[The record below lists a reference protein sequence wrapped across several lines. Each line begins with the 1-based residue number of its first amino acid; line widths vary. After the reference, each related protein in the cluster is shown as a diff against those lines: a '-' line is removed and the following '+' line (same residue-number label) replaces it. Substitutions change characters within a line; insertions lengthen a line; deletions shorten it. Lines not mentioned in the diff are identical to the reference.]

1 MTADRFPTYVQG
13 VAQVVWVLHN
23 QYLVIVQEYPT
34 KEH

>member
-23 QYLVIVQEYPT
+23 QYLVIVPEYPT
-34 KEH
+34 KED